1 MLSGGWS
8 GEVRLQAKGGELI
21 PNHETATPV
30 RDGAGHVVGFVC
42 TTRDIQE
49 EKEAEEALRS
59 RTQELETLVGVA
71 SALAESGSLAEGG
84 NRVLA
89 DEEQRELHLVASL
102 GSDEMRHGHVQSIQQ
117 GLAGL
122 AFREGKPVVDNDYPS
137 HLQAS
142 RVGAPGGIR
151 SALAL
156 PIRSGGHI
164 MGVLTLN
171 SRQPG
176 HFTQERVWLL
186 SAVADGMGA
195 LLENAKFHESE
206 HTHTLELQETLEQLR
221 ATQEQPIQSDRL
233 ATLGELVAGV
243 AHEVNNPLTGA
254 SGITQLLLRQ
264 ELDEPVREDL
274 VLVYA
279 EVNRAARIVQ
289 NLLAFARQH
298 PPEQSYISMNEILQR
313 VVDLRSYELRV
324 NNIELIT
331 DLSPDLPMTMGDT
344 SQLQQVFLNIVINA
358 EQAMAKASGQ
368 GRLQVTTR
376 LDEGNIEII
385 FADDGPGISA
395 TYLSRIFDPFFTTK
409 GQGQGTGL
417 GLSICYG
424 IIQEHHGEI
433 TASSKE
439 GQGATFTVK
448 IPLTSD
454 GSGDDVAAS

>member
-1 MLSGGWS
+1 
-8 GEVRLQAKGGELI
+8 
-21 PNHETATPV
+21 
-30 RDGAGHVVGFVC
+30 
-42 TTRDIQE
+42 
-49 EKEAEEALRS
+49 
-59 RTQELETLVGVA
+59 
-71 SALAESGSLAEGG
+71 
-84 NRVLA
+84 
-89 DEEQRELHLVASL
+89 
-102 GSDEMRHGHVQSIQQ
+102 MRHGNVQFIQQ

-176 HFTQERVWLL
+176 HFTQECVWLL

-206 HTHTLELQETLEQLR
+206 HTHTLELQETLEQRR
-221 ATQEQPIQSDRL
+221 ATQEQLIQSDRL

>member
-1 MLSGGWS
+1 M
-8 GEVRLQAKGGELI
+8 
-21 PNHETATPV
+21 
-30 RDGAGHVVGFVC
+30 
-42 TTRDIQE
+42 
-49 EKEAEEALRS
+49 
-59 RTQELETLVGVA
+59 
-71 SALAESGSLAEGG
+71 
-84 NRVLA
+84 
-89 DEEQRELHLVASL
+89 
-102 GSDEMRHGHVQSIQQ
+102 
-117 GLAGL
+117 
-122 AFREGKPVVDNDYPS
+122 
-137 HLQAS
+137 
-142 RVGAPGGIR
+142 
-151 SALAL
+151 
-156 PIRSGGHI
+156 
-164 MGVLTLN
+164 
-171 SRQPG
+171 
-176 HFTQERVWLL
+176 
-186 SAVADGMGA
+186 
-195 LLENAKFHESE
+195 
-206 HTHTLELQETLEQLR
+206 
-221 ATQEQPIQSDRL
+221 
-233 ATLGELVAGV
+233 
-243 AHEVNNPLTGA
+243 
-254 SGITQLLLRQ
+254 
-264 ELDEPVREDL
+264 
-274 VLVYA
+274 LVYA

-313 VVDLRSYELRV
+313 VVDLWSYELRV

-358 EQAMAKASGQ
+358 EQAMAKAKGQ

-376 LDEGNIEII
+376 LDKSNIEII